1 MPSPAGLYLHI
12 PFCRQKCGYCDF
24 YSLPASEEIRE
35 EYVRVLCRMLCS
47 CPYGHMTFST
57 VYFGGGTP
65 SLLTPKQIA
74 ALMEAIAAS
83 HTLLGDEVT
92 LECNPGSVNA
102 DFFKDIRSAGINRI
116 SLGLQ
121 SADPRQLQL
130 LGRAHTPEDVRIAV
144 ENARQA
150 GLSNISL
157 DVMLALPGQTFEEL
171 EKTLRFCV
179 GEGVPHLSAYLLKI
193 EPGTPFDHMQIA
205 SRCSDEDQQADLY
218 LSMVS
223 FLQGL
228 GYRQYEISNFAYP
241 GFESLHNL
249 GYWRLKPYLGLGPG
263 AHSFL
268 LGERFFFPR
277 DLKQF
282 LHSSHPWE
290 LRCPDGKGG
299 TFQEAVMLGLRLAEG
314 IDLHHFAREEISP
327 LLVRAKPMV
336 NAGLMRLEGERLFLT
351 PRGFLLSNSIIA
363 QLLEEE

>member
-1 MPSPAGLYLHI
+1 MSSSTGLYLHV

-24 YSLPASEEIRE
+24 YSLSASEEIRE
-35 EYVRVLCRMLCS
+35 EYVHVLCQMLRS
-47 CPYGHMTFST
+47 CPYGHMRFST

-65 SLLTPKQIA
+65 SLLTPKQIST
-74 ALMEAIAAS
+74 LMDTIAAS

-92 LECNPGSVNA
+92 LECNPGSVDA
-102 DFFKDIRSAGINRI
+102 TFFKDVQSAGINRI

-121 SADPRQLQL
+121 SADPHQLRL
-130 LGRAHTPEDVRIAV
+130 LGRTHTPEDVQIAV

-171 EKTLRFCV
+171 EKTLCFCA

-193 EPGTPFDHMQIA
+193 EPGTPFDRMQIA
-205 SRCSDEDQQADLY
+205 SRCPDEDQQADLY

-241 GFESLHNL
+241 GFESQHNL

-282 LHSSHPWE
+282 LYSSNPWE
-290 LRCPDGKGG
+290 LRCSDGKGG

-314 IDLHHFAREEISP
+314 IDLHHFGREEISP